1 MMSTFVSTRDPSI
14 ESIQL
19 CQIGL
24 TNSDSISNLIDS
36 FGSVFVSNYA
46 PSNKKRIVK
55 RTAITTFTCT
65 DLTTLGSAISSLTA
79 AQLATITPTEF
90 VSCQTLLGSTTWS
103 AEKLEN
109 SLINRKFN

>member
-24 TNSDSISNLIDS
+24 TNSDSISNLID
-36 FGSVFVSNYA
+36 SVFVSNYA

-103 AEKLEN
+103 AEQLV
-109 SLINRKFN
+109 SLVTIAKTV

>member
-1 MMSTFVSTRDPSI
+1 MMSTFVSARDPSI
-14 ESIQL
+14 ESVQL

-36 FGSVFVSNYA
+36 FGSTFVSNVA
-46 PSNKKRIVK
+46 SNKKRIVK
-55 RTAITTFTCT
+55 RSASYAFTCT

-103 AEKLEN
+103 AEKLV
-109 SLINRKFN
+109 SLVKIAKTV